1 MHANPN
7 RPLPRPRPEPTPV
20 KSIMVTPDGRKLWPP
35 ETHDFYSHETV
46 KWHPDDVSFNLAEK
60 IMAFESS
67 ELEDTEIFELFQYLI
82 DTGHAWTLQGSYGR
96 TAEMLIEGGQCHVK
110 EAEA

>member
-35 ETHDFYSHETV
+35 ETSRPFSLVE
-46 KWHPDDVSFNLAEK
+46 SIN
-60 IMAFESS
+60 AFESG
-67 ELEDTEIFELFQYLI
+67 ELEDTEIFELFQHLI
-82 DTGHAWTLQGSYGR
+82 DTGTAWKLQGSYGR

>member
-20 KSIMVTPDGRKLWPP
+20 RSIMKPPDGRRLWPP
-35 ETHDFYSHETV
+35 KDN
-46 KWHPDDVSFNLAEK
+46 PFNLVEK
-60 IMAFESS
+60 IMSFEEG
-67 ELEDTEIFELFQYLI
+67 ELEDEEIFALFQYMI
-82 DTGHAWTLQGSYGR
+82 DDGSVWKLQGSYGR